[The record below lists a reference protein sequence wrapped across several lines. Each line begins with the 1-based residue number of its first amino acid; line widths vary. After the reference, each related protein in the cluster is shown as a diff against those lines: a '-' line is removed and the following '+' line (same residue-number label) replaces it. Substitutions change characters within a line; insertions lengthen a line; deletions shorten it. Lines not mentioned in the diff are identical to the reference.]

1 MTVSKKNSQQD
12 TEFLSLAVAAKHWG
26 VSQDYLRFLIFKKK
40 LQGQK
45 FGRNWMTTQV
55 WLEEYFSQV
64 KRRGVHA
71 TTGYPVETSSEFL
84 SVSPLP
90 DHIFADESHDLNI
103 ELHPPKKI
111 RRPMLAS
118 AGAIKKAKFSVGVS
132 REIIS
137 LVFSAILFFAVMFYC
152 GLVSTN
158 FIMAIKNISVGTT
171 SVSSRIQT
179 ATSRAFA
186 NATRDVNELSSSVAI
201 ALMNDSRS
209 QSVIAWATRMM
220 QSATRLAMLNSHGT
234 ASSLPALVKRFFPHI
249 GPEPLSAQVAHV
261 FSSVKQLA
269 QVTQAPA
276 TQPIS
281 REVAEGIGT
290 HVAVE
295 DADAEEGD
303 IISFVSGRYKLSEEA
318 LDDHMFGV
326 VSRPSAMVLG
336 SSQQD
341 GTNVVFAGK
350 SFVRVST
357 INGEILAG
365 DFISSSAIPGIG
377 AKVDGYGEVLGIAL
391 ADYREADREKIGKI
405 PVAINIGVNTP
416 LTRFAAKPIEA
427 LRYLM
432 AFLIGASSMIAGFI
446 YFGKVTSSG
455 VEALGRNPLAAR
467 LIQFGIFLN
476 LLLTFGIMA
485 AGGIIAYLIIIL

>member
-1 MTVSKKNSQQD
+1 MPVSKKNSQQD

-71 TTGYPVETSSEFL
+71 TTGCPVETSSEFL

-90 DHIFADESHDLNI
+90 EHIFADESHDLNI
-103 ELHPPKKI
+103 ELYAPKKI
-111 RRPMLAS
+111 LRSVLAL
-118 AGAIKKAKFSVGVS
+118 ARAIKKVTFQISVS
-132 REIIS
+132 REIVS
-137 LVFSAILFFAVMFYC
+137 FVSSAILLFAVMFYC

-158 FIMAIKNISVGTT
+158 FIVAIKNISVGT

-179 ATSRAFA
+179 TMSRAFA
-186 NATRDVNELSSSVAI
+186 HATRDVNELSSSVAT

-209 QSVIAWATRMM
+209 QLVIVWATRMT
-220 QSATRLAMLNSHGT
+220 QSAARLAMLNSDNT
-234 ASSLPALVKRFFPHI
+234 PSSLPAPVRRFFPHI

-269 QVTQAPA
+269 QATQAPA
-276 TQPIS
+276 TQPIP

-303 IISFVSGRYKLSEEA
+303 IISFVSGRYKLSEGV

-326 VSRPSAMVLG
+326 VSRPSAVVFG

-391 ADYREADREKIGKI
+391 ADYREADQEKIGKI